1 MNKKILNL
9 VILAVALGGLIAA
22 YFIFFSEDKGTS
34 LSDEES
40 QFAVQDTGAIQ
51 KITFEK
57 VVRDTV
63 KSTLNLERRGN
74 HWSLN
79 GQYVADQAQVSNMLT
94 TLSRLTPVA
103 VLTEQGKQTSLQRL
117 KTNHT
122 QVEVRGAEGV
132 MKRFKIGPTNKDQTG
147 NVMLLEGAKNPAVI
161 AREGMV
167 GYVSIYFT
175 TDQIRWRDKT
185 LINEHPDG
193 LASVEARYT
202 NSPNLN
208 FRISRAQGGNWDLA
222 EGLQADSSKVNRYL
236 GNFMRPAYFE
246 SFAMQVYPQMVDSLK
261 GQQPD
266 IQLSYTNQLGLE
278 RTISMFIRGPE
289 ANNYFGWVE
298 GEEELLTIQK
308 YVIDSFLVPVDYF
321 VPGPL

>member
-1 MNKKILNL
+1 MNKKIRNL
-9 VILAVALGGLIAA
+9 IILVVALGGLLTA
-22 YFIFFSEDKGTS
+22 YFVLFSGEKDGS
-34 LSDEES
+34 MSDEETK
-40 QFAVQDTGAIQ
+40 FAVEDTAAIQ

-63 KSTLNLERRGN
+63 KSTLTLTRRGT
-74 HWSLN
+74 HWQVN
-79 GQYVADQAQVSNMLT
+79 DQYVADPSQVENMLT
-94 TLSRLTPVA
+94 TLHRLTPVA
-103 VLTEQGKQTSLQRL
+103 VLTDKGKQTSLQRL

-175 TDQIRWRDKT
+175 TTLNRWRSRT

-193 LASVEARYT
+193 LASVRATYT
-202 NSPNLN
+202 YNPDMSFELTRGENDT
-208 FRISRAQGGNWDLA
+208 WVLA
-222 EGLQADSSKVNRYL
+222 EGLEANPERVARYL
-236 GNFMRPAYFE
+236 GNFMKPAAFE
-246 SFAMQVYPQMVDSLK
+246 SFAEQVYPQMVDSLEGK
-261 GQQPD
+261 TPD

-278 RTISMFIRGPE
+278 KTVSLFIRGPK

-298 GEEELLTIQK
+298 GEKELLTIQK